1 LEALARDPFGL
12 GLLLLH
18 PDEPTAR
25 AGDRDRAVPRR
36 VIALRVAQAAEE
48 VAPLPG
54 AALRQVAHTALG
66 ALHAQRHGPGVLAR
80 GELGAG
86 EELAVAPRLDHH
98 RRAALLADLV
108 GGPVWHFVAPQ
119 RPGEAALVRGAGAGG
134 ERGEPPAP
142 HHQTAAARRALLL
155 VQAGQVVHVVDQLL
169 DVHRVERLR
178 ALPPE
183 VAQHLLPRE
192 IPFFHLV
199 ELVFHLRRE
208 PDLEHIGERA
218 L

>member
-25 AGDRDRAVPRR
+25 AGDRDRAVPRG
-36 VIALRVAQAAEE
+36 VIALRVAQAAKE

-86 EELAVAPRLDHH
+86 EELAVAPRLGAGEDLAVARRLDDH
-98 RRAALLADLV
+98 RRTALLADLV
-108 GGPVWHFVAPQ
+108 GGPVGHFVAPQ
-119 RPGEAALVRGAGAGG
+119 RPGEAALVGVAGAGD
-134 ERGEPPAP
+134 ERAEPPAP

-169 DVHRVERLR
+169 HVH
-178 ALPPE
+178 
-183 VAQHLLPRE
+183 
-192 IPFFHLV
+192 
-199 ELVFHLRRE
+199 
-208 PDLEHIGERA
+208 
-218 L
+218 